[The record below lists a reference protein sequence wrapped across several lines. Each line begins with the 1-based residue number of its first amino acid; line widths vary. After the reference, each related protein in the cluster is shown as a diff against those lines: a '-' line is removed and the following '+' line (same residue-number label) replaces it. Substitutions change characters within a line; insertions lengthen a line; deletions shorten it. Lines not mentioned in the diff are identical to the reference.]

1 MPVALLALAI
11 SAFGIGT
18 TEFIIN
24 GLLPELAADFDV
36 SIPAAGLLVSG
47 YAAGVVIGAPLLTM
61 AGARLPRK
69 TMLLALM
76 ILFLAG
82 NILSAL
88 APSYGVLMAGRIAA
102 AFSHGAF
109 FGVGAVVAADLVKP
123 AKRARALSVMFSGLS
138 MANVL
143 GVPAGTAIGQA
154 FGWRAT
160 FWAVVA
166 VAVVGLAGVA
176 ALVPSRPRPQEQSL
190 LRELS
195 IFRQGGVWLALTMT
209 VFGFAPVFTVIT
221 FIAPMMTDVGGFSPG
236 TVPVVMGLLGV
247 GLVAGNLLGG
257 RLADRAVLPA
267 VYISVGTLTALSA
280 IVAVAADNQPAFI
293 AAIVLFGVAAFA
305 TIPPLQTWVL
315 DSASQAPALASAAN
329 IGAFN
334 LANTLGSLLAGLTIE
349 AGHGYAAPAWIG
361 MALGLA
367 GLAVTGLVSLRIRHQ
382 ALRADADQK
391 HQKTAQPF
399 ASSGP
404 ANPATSDTSTTISE
418 A

>member
-69 TMLLALM
+69 AMLLTLM

-82 NILSAL
+82 NLLSAL
-88 APSYGVLMAGRIAA
+88 APTYGVLMAGRITA
-102 AFSHGAF
+102 AFAHGAF
-109 FGVGAVVAADLVKP
+109 FGVGAVVAADLVEP
-123 AKRARALSVMFSGLS
+123 AKRARALSIMFSGLS
-138 MANVL
+138 LANVL

-154 FGWRAT
+154 LGWRAT

-166 VAVVGLAGVA
+166 IGVVGLAGVA

-195 IFRQGGVWLALTMT
+195 VFRQGGVWLALAMT

-236 TVPVVMGLLGV
+236 TVPVVMGVLGI

-267 VYISVGTLTALSA
+267 VYLSVGTLTVLSA
-280 IVAVAADNQPAFI
+280 IVAVAAGNQPAFI
-293 AAIVLFGVAAFA
+293 AAIVLFGMAAFA

-334 LANTLGSLLAGLTIE
+334 LANTLGSVLAGLTVE

-361 MALGLA
+361 MALGLT
-367 GLAVTGLVSLRIRHQ
+367 GLAVTGLVSLRFPGREPPLGSVSCCGSCQ
-382 ALRADADQK
+382 SR
-391 HQKTAQPF
+391 
-399 ASSGP
+399 
-404 ANPATSDTSTTISE
+404 
-418 A
+418 

>member
-24 GLLPELAADFDV
+24 GLLPDLAADLGV
-36 SIPAAGLLVSG
+36 GIPAAGLLVSG

-69 TMLLALM
+69 AMLLALM
-76 ILFLAG
+76 TLFLAG
-82 NILSAL
+82 NLLSAL
-88 APSYGVLMAGRIAA
+88 APSYGVLMAGRIVA

-109 FGVGAVVAADLVKP
+109 FGVGAVVAADLVRP
-123 AKRARALSVMFSGLS
+123 AKRASALSVMFSGLS
-138 MANVL
+138 LANVL

-154 FGWRAT
+154 LGWRAA

-176 ALVPSRPRPQEQSL
+176 ALVPSRPRPREQSL
-190 LRELS
+190 VRELS
-195 IFRQGGVWLALTMT
+195 VFRQGGVWLALAMT

-221 FIAPMMTDVGGFSPG
+221 FIAPMMTEMGDFSPG
-236 TVPVVMGLLGV
+236 AVPVVMGLLGI

-257 RLADRAVLPA
+257 RMADRAVLPA
-267 VYISVGTLTALSA
+267 VYISVGALTALSA
-280 IVAVAADNQPAFI
+280 IVAVTAGSKQAFI
-293 AAIVLFGVAAFA
+293 VAIVLFGVAAFA

-315 DSASQAPALASAAN
+315 DSASQGPALASAAN

-334 LANTLGSLLAGLTIE
+334 LANALGSLLAGLTIQ

-361 MALGLA
+361 MALGLV
-367 GLAVTGLVSLRIRHQ
+367 GLAVTGLVSLRVRRQ
-382 ALRADADQK
+382 AVQTDADRK
-391 HQKTAQPF
+391 VAAED
-399 ASSGP
+399 ASG
-404 ANPATSDTSTTISE
+404 DVLEISQ
-418 A
+418 